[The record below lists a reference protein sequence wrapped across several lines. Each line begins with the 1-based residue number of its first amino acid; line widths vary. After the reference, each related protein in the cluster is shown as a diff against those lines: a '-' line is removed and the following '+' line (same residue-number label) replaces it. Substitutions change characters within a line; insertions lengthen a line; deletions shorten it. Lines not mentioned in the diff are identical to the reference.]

1 MVSRAHRIEPYLLA
15 NKYVDGVPYA
25 NRVINLSESGIA
37 LRNGVEPD
45 HGDSNRIM
53 VELVLDD
60 SKAGLWVECERVRV
74 ADAQCEALKFV
85 KMSVPNRLIVRKFID
100 TFVVEKEMDSAILN
114 G

>member
-15 NKYVDGVPYA
+15 NKYVDGIPYA
-25 NRVINLSESGIA
+25 NRVVNLSESGIA

-45 HGDSNRIM
+45 HGDSARI
-53 VELVLDD
+53 VIELVLDD
-60 SKAGLWVECERVRV
+60 SKAGLWVECEHVRF

-85 KMSVPNRLIVRKFID
+85 KMSVPNRLTVRKFVD
-100 TFVVEKEMDSAILN
+100 TYVVEKEIEAATLN